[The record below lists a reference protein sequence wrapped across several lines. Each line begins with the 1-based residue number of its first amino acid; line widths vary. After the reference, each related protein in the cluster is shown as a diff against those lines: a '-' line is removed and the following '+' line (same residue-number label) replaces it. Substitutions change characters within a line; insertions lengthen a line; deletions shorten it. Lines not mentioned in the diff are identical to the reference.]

1 MTGSTNAGATVPVT
15 PFESSEARR
24 NQFLKA
30 LRRYLKAQSQ
40 HLQERRALRHFA
52 DADTDVACEGP
63 EASFEGAD
71 TAFSCAT
78 GPEET
83 PEGKKLVQSCD

>member
-1 MTGSTNAGATVPVT
+1 
-15 PFESSEARR
+15 
-24 NQFLKA
+24 
-30 LRRYLKAQSQ
+30 
-40 HLQERRALRHFA
+40 LRHFA